1 MKMLVEINLLP
12 KKEHKTSSSLSI
24 TIILL
29 FVFVIVSIGVFVQA
43 HVNETSLK
51 KVNQEIKSVQ
61 KLNVALQTKMTDQES
76 SDSTGNL
83 QRAVTWAESY
93 TPETVRLL
101 RSLIALLPE
110 QGFIQSLSYS
120 GEGIVSVKVQFE
132 SSRDAAYFLSSLKHS
147 EWVVDASILTLGG
160 VKEER
165 SESAIAS
172 NTEAAEV
179 LMPIYYAE
187 FEIHFNRA
195 FFTKE
200 SQNTGGKES

>member
-1 MKMLVEINLLP
+1 MLVEINLLP

-24 TIILL
+24 GLILL

-43 HVNETSLK
+43 RVNETSLK
-51 KVNQEIKSVQ
+51 KVNQEIESTQ
-61 KLNVALQTKMTDQES
+61 KLNTALQTKITDQES
-76 SDSTGNL
+76 SDSTGDL
-83 QRAVTWAESY
+83 QSAVTWAENY

-110 QGFIQSLSYS
+110 QGFIQSLSYN
-120 GEGIVSVKVQFE
+120 GEGVIGVKVQFE

-147 EWVVDASILTLGG
+147 EWVDNASILTLAG
-160 VKEER
+160 VKEEGN
-165 SESAIAS
+165 ESAIGS

-179 LMPIYYAE
+179 VMPIYYSE
-187 FEIHFNRA
+187 FEIHFNRE

-200 SQNTGGKES
+200 YKNTGGKET

>member
-1 MKMLVEINLLP
+1 MLVEINLLP

-24 TIILL
+24 GLILL

-43 HVNETSLK
+43 RVNETSLK
-51 KVNQEIKSVQ
+51 KVNQEIESTQ
-61 KLNVALQTKMTDQES
+61 KLNTALQTKITDQES
-76 SDSTGNL
+76 SDSTGDL
-83 QRAVTWAESY
+83 QSAVTWAENY

-110 QGFIQSLSYS
+110 QGFIQSLSYN
-120 GEGIVSVKVQFE
+120 GEGVIGVKVQFE

-147 EWVVDASILTLGG
+147 EWVDNASILTLAG
-160 VKEER
+160 VKEEGN
-165 SESAIAS
+165 ESAIGS

-179 LMPIYYAE
+179 VMPIYYSE
-187 FEIHFNRA
+187 FEIHFNRE

-200 SQNTGGKES
+200 YKNTGGKES